1 MHLRKS
7 NAELEEYLEGDPDP
21 ELYVAIVD
29 NREVIRRMEERIL
42 LVKREV
48 ADVRGAVFVEPLDE
62 GSTEVWERSGTS
74 GNGRRTNGVIG
85 DGGNGGERVGGGD
98 PVDGSRDASE
108 GETRDGEEGVF
119 L

>member
-1 MHLRKS
+1 VHLRKS
-7 NAELEEYLEGDPDP
+7 NAELEEYLQRDPDP
-21 ELYVAIVD
+21 ELYAAIVD

-48 ADVRGAVFVEPLDE
+48 AEVRGAVFVEPLEE
-62 GSTEVWERSGTS
+62 GETEVWERSGAS

-85 DGGNGGERVGGGD
+85 EGGNGGERVGDGER
-98 PVDGSRDASE
+98 VDGVRNAGE